1 MLVRV
6 RLPPQS
12 LDYLFGHWYV
22 IHVRLTAFTQ
32 LAVEAYRRGYRVRD
46 DGTVIS
52 PYGRTVGWKATSGYY
67 AITLKV
73 GKKATW
79 THVHLLAAY
88 QRFGDKALSAG
99 VQVRHLNGNTL
110 DNSKGN
116 IAIGSQSDNQMDI
129 PADVRRRR
137 AAESDRRKLTFEQ
150 AQQLR
155 KDHKKGTPYSVLVR
169 RYGVSKATVSYIVT
183 KRTYQRR

>member
-1 MLVRV
+1 M
-6 RLPPQS
+6 
-12 LDYLFGHWYV
+12 
-22 IHVRLTAFTQ
+22 RLTAFTQ
-32 LAVEAYRRGYRVRD
+32 LAVEAYRRGYRIRD

-67 AITLKV
+67 AITLRV

-79 THVHLLAAY
+79 THVHFLAAY
-88 QRFGDKALSAG
+88 QRFGERALSAD

-129 PADVRRRR
+129 HPEIRRQR
-137 AAESDRRKLTFEQ
+137 AATSNRRKLTFEQ

-155 KDHKKGTPYSVLVR
+155 KDHKNGTPYSVLMH